1 MPMIQSSSEG
11 FRVLLR
17 FAVGEEIH
25 IPVQDDLVF
34 VDVQVGMGDVPEQC
48 AARIVGAGEVLAVVE
63 EPSRAGVGRE
73 ILVREGASPPGG
85 VLNRLKPGCHERI
98 GVGLFQATTVQR
110 GISFVLQPP
119 IEAIE
124 HAGEGEGAVP
134 FRQLDPSVGAVRE
147 KF

>member
-1 MPMIQSSSEG
+1 M
-11 FRVLLR
+11 
-17 FAVGEEIH
+17 
-25 IPVQDDLVF
+25 
-34 VDVQVGMGDVPEQC
+34 
-48 AARIVGAGEVLAVVE
+48 
-63 EPSRAGVGRE
+63 
-73 ILVREGASPPGG
+73 
-85 VLNRLKPGCHERI
+85 KPGCHERI

-147 KF
+147 KILIGVKREVLLIEVRFQVQHVAHADESGIVRPGGERRILYKGTG